1 MFPVRYD
8 CFQIIYFLRVSKVLF
23 TLILLYC
30 TYIHFNLL
38 SFYLVKSKASCNF
51 CNVEDTIWVQEQT
64 ICSAVSIAVFSAPNR
79 TILSKL
85 NLLHS
90 RLEDVYC
97 KSFEVKVSK
106 IEMPPHCFLCLLT
119 NSQRVCCFPHWLP
132 FLKAIT
138 HIQILLSISRS
149 PKIVTVFFLA
159 TVCLKSDIF
168 FFRYEVK
175 FQQALECGGA
185 YVKLLSKHDALDL
198 VIVFRVLYAVS

>member
-1 MFPVRYD
+1 MLETLDLFWRYVFLTIEMFPVRYD

-97 KSFEVKVSK
+97 KSFEVKLSK
-106 IEMPPHCFLCLLT
+106 IEIPPHCFFVSVDQFSKGMLFSTLVT
-119 NSQRVCCFPHWLP
+119 
-132 FLKAIT
+132 
-138 HIQILLSISRS
+138 LS
-149 PKIVTVFFLA
+149 
-159 TVCLKSDIF
+159 
-168 FFRYEVK
+168 
-175 FQQALECGGA
+175 
-185 YVKLLSKHDALDL
+185 
-198 VIVFRVLYAVS
+198 